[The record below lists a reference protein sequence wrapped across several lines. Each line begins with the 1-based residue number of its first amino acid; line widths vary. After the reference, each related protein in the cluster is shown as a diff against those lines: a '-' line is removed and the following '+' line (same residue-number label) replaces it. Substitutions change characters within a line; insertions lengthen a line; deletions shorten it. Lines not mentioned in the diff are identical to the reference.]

1 MARGLDSLA
10 EGGTNYLVTT
20 LSYSNSQ
27 RLILIPIP
35 ILATM
40 VTVHGSCALP
50 QKFGR
55 LSCRRWPDAKLTGDC
70 WADGGRVEVD
80 GGAFTVEGC
89 YEDR

>member
-40 VTVHGSCALP
+40 VTVHGSCAPNVTEAKWLFYSVIGIRLP
-50 QKFGR
+50 
-55 LSCRRWPDAKLTGDC
+55 
-70 WADGGRVEVD
+70 V
-80 GGAFTVEGC
+80 
-89 YEDR
+89 